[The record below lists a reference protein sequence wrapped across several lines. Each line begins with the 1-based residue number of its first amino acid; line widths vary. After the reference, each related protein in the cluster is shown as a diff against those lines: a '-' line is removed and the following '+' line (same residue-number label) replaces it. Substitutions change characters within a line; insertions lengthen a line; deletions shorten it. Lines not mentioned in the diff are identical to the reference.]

1 MALRA
6 EARCYRA
13 IGRKSGRSAQLWSR
27 NQKDFARRFP
37 AIAKTI
43 ADLPRDTIIDGEIV
57 ALESGRPSFDLLQG
71 FGRRAP
77 LTVLYAFD
85 LLMLRGKDMRF
96 WPLEERREQLRQ
108 IVEQVPDTIRY
119 SEIFNVPLPDLMLEV
134 RRHHLEGIVA
144 KRAGSQYRSGERCSD
159 WLKWRAIADRSS

>member
-1 MALRA
+1 MLCEGA
-6 EARCYRA
+6 ERPPEGRQWRYEPKLDGYRA

-85 LLMLRGKDMRF
+85 LLMLRGKDMRLC
-96 WPLEERREQLRQ
+96 PLEEGREQLRQ
-108 IVEQVPDTIRY
+108 IVEQLPDTIR
-119 SEIFNVPLPDLMLEV
+119 IRKP
-134 RRHHLEGIVA
+134 
-144 KRAGSQYRSGERCSD
+144 
-159 WLKWRAIADRSS
+159 